1 MLSFYESDPWAEAL
15 EEQKAQA
22 AATLPAT
29 SATEAGG
36 AATLPATSAT
46 AAGGEGAATLPAT
59 SATAAGG
66 EGAAALPATSAT
78 DGAGPAPGL
87 GTMFGTMPPG
97 WPTLGP
103 NMGPMT
109 GTSFAA
115 PPLLPGGWPAANPW
129 PYPVPPHCLD
139 KSLGNFRGGLM
150 VEKDNKPD
158 ESSVRT
164 VEAQER
170 LYKLEESEVAMT
182 LEEYT
187 SDGGV
192 HVMWT
197 LLQEA
202 FGENGAEMFERAEK
216 EFNGCRRTPGQS
228 IASYI
233 ANMKRLLAQYMRS
246 DPEFHLSNKAW
257 SQRLLNR
264 AGLSRRERLDVFYYA
279 GGLGGRKPGEDEEDL
294 EEEEIDAELH
304 FEDDDEIP
312 DGAEKAQDEEEPHSD
327 DGLCGEDVI
336 KEAFAAG
343 WRAKQK
349 KDRGWSAPSTRTP
362 SRRPKFC
369 GECGHQLVCKRG
381 QWILVDEEGD
391 GDSAF
396 PPPVPRPMHD
406 ERRYEVSK
414 GALKAKKEAEKKVLV
429 SAREALAAVGKM
441 SKEEKKSLKYALA
454 HDELNVPIPMPE
466 PDFPTTWNRAASSK
480 DHVRHPD
487 PQQQPVAPKPLLP
500 PSRRD
505 EEGRDK
511 PTTVRKREMEEFKME
526 LYRRACDGGR
536 CVSFSAASV
545 PTTKQARCRHLF
557 ADLLWTSNQH
567 GHYARC
573 EACDLKNVL
582 YCSQRHGIPVAN
594 PEPKDILVASLPAAD
609 SGCRTAVAGTDSFQ
623 AELRKR
629 RVRFFEVVENEV
641 FQFGAGAPEH
651 SERAFIYPVGVQGSW
666 ELVRMSMVGGG
677 ASSCPGLIG
686 PSELSRWGAVFDLA
700 GKTLTL
706 NLWENPT
713 VLRTKKILKTST
725 PLVGGQGTD
734 TEDDNEAE
742 PSHYRH
748 AADYEEEQRARD
760 RKWLELLESGLGI
773 KTTASRAT
781 VIQSDSELSEDS
793 AEELQ
798 ERDLDLATTTTTSA
812 STASPGRVL
821 SPSRGQRRPGPWRAV
836 EMFTWTMMISSAV
849 AVPGRFPAGP
859 PGGGLPLHG
868 TVYLAKLERSYNVQR
883 NSVTASPRAEKN
895 SAMLEWVKIAVWKHR
910 ARGGAVMAE
919 NPRTSLAWR
928 EDVVQQTYAGLPAG
942 VVDMCAW
949 GFRGRPDADVA
960 TAPLYLR
967 KPTLLRA
974 HPSILPATCRRCP
987 GGSNRL
993 SRGR

>member
-1 MLSFYESDPWAEAL
+1 MAESDPWAEAL

-29 SATEAGG
+29 SATEAGGEG

-158 ESSVRT
+158 ASSVRT

-170 LYKLEESEVAMT
+170 LCKPEESEVAMT
-182 LEEYT
+182 LEEFT

-343 WRAKQK
+343 WRAEQK

-369 GECGHQLVCKRG
+369 GECGQQLVCKRG

-414 GALKAKKEAEKKVLV
+414 GALGAKKEAEKKVLV
-429 SAREALAAVGKM
+429 SAREALAAVDKM

-487 PQQQPVAPKPLLP
+487 PQQQPVAPKPLLV

-511 PTTVRKREMEEFKME
+511 PTTVKKREMEEFKME

-536 CVSFSAASV
+536 CVPFSAASV

-582 YCSQRHGIPVAN
+582 YWSQRHGVLVAN

-609 SGCRTAVAGTDSFQ
+609 SGCRTAVAGTDWHLSFQ

-641 FQFGAGAPEH
+641 FQFGGN
-651 SERAFIYPVGVQGSW
+651 W

-706 NLWENPT
+706 KGCSRPMLMTTTRRPAIDLLEFPDRNLWENPT
-713 VLRTKKILKTST
+713 VLRTKKILKDAPHSFAFLSTQDPDETST

-734 TEDDNEAE
+734 T
-742 PSHYRH
+742 Y
-748 AADYEEEQRARD
+748 
-760 RKWLELLESGLGI
+760 
-773 KTTASRAT
+773 
-781 VIQSDSELSEDS
+781 
-793 AEELQ
+793 
-798 ERDLDLATTTTTSA
+798 
-812 STASPGRVL
+812 
-821 SPSRGQRRPGPWRAV
+821 
-836 EMFTWTMMISSAV
+836 
-849 AVPGRFPAGP
+849 
-859 PGGGLPLHG
+859 
-868 TVYLAKLERSYNVQR
+868 
-883 NSVTASPRAEKN
+883 
-895 SAMLEWVKIAVWKHR
+895 
-910 ARGGAVMAE
+910 
-919 NPRTSLAWR
+919 
-928 EDVVQQTYAGLPAG
+928 
-942 VVDMCAW
+942 
-949 GFRGRPDADVA
+949 
-960 TAPLYLR
+960 
-967 KPTLLRA
+967 
-974 HPSILPATCRRCP
+974 
-987 GGSNRL
+987 
-993 SRGR
+993 